1 MVISAAA
8 RVAAKILAKQK
19 YAKTAREWRKKNP
32 DKIKAQKKRYYAAH
46 KEQLIKEQ
54 KQWRK
59 DNPEKA
65 RKLVQAAKERQPK
78 PVHTKKQLHF
88 IEWNKRI
95 EARKIA
101 PKPTTGVYAVWTR
114 EQKSQSGFSAFLKG
128 FGKSKPKRVRPK
140 RKVMPKIP
148 IWLYSK
154 ELESLYG
161 DQLPPPGTFETIVG
175 LPQPLLKVPKKKLG
189 RKPRWYDGS
198 LLGFGGVFGGLAA
211 YTNWNRGKKRG

>member
-8 RVAAKILAKQK
+8 RAAAKILAKQK

-59 DNPEKA
+59 DNPEKV
-65 RKLVQAAKERQPK
+65 RQLRQAAKERQPK

-101 PKPTTGVYAVWTR
+101 PKPTPGIFAVWTR
-114 EQKSQSGFSAFLKG
+114 EQKTQSGFSAFLKG
-128 FGKSKPKRVRPK
+128 FGKQKSKPTPKLKGRQILPNAGPFVRAEPTEPISGPRKFGFGYEKSGK
-140 RKVMPKIP
+140 RKKWHVAHPTHAR
-148 IWLYSK
+148 L
-154 ELESLYG
+154 LSL
-161 DQLPPPGTFETIVG
+161 
-175 LPQPLLKVPKKKLG
+175 
-189 RKPRWYDGS
+189 
-198 LLGFGGVFGGLAA
+198 GGIFGGLAA
-211 YTNWNRGKKRG
+211 YTNWNRGKKQ